1 MTGPIF
7 FVVMIVAITVLPA
20 IAGWSLSQKQGHGI
34 RMAATLMAGQMII
47 TPTIAFMVFARDR
60 AQDENPVKTVM
71 MYAAMAL
78 VASIMTF
85 AIREMIR
92 MQKQK

>member
-7 FVVMIVAITVLPA
+7 FVVIIVAITVLPA
-20 IAGWSLSQKQGHGI
+20 IAGWSLSQNQGHGI
-34 RMAATLMAGQMII
+34 RMVATLLAGQIII
-47 TPTIAFMVFARDR
+47 TPAIAFVAFAQDR

-92 MQKQK
+92 MQKQE